1 MHKLPTNPTADKSTP
16 RRHFLWTVLLGLFSA
31 MSGKQVFAA
40 QEKPAQSSLS
50 TEGQFVKTH
59 MWKGKPPREPLDTM
73 LLFERSDNHNDCA
86 TPHEILSLEHE
97 EKGSKSYPWT
107 VYSHLTTHHAEG
119 DACVFYSR
127 LHKNGRGW
135 SCGMHSEVFSSA
147 PMVGLGMNI
156 EMTND
161 YAGPEQT
168 QLIGMNIQI
177 RGTHACQ
184 YGIQVHGDGPCE
196 KAIGLNGKGRT
207 GLDLAG
213 EYGVGI
219 HTHKNSLRLDEGAS
233 IELDGAG
240 KVRLRFMNGR
250 IEFLSGDKSIGHIK
264 VDGEDHEL

>member
-1 MHKLPTNPTADKSTP
+1 M
-16 RRHFLWTVLLGLFSA
+16 WMVLSAIIGTILGERA
-31 MSGKQVFAA
+31 FAA
-40 QEKPAQSSLS
+40 EEKTEPSSLVGR
-50 TEGQFVKTH
+50 GQVLKTH
-59 MWKGKPPREPLDTM
+59 MWKGKPPVEPLDTM

-86 TPHEILSLEHE
+86 ATHEILSLEHE

-135 SCGMHSEVFSSA
+135 SCGMHSEVFSNG
-147 PMVGLGMNI
+147 PMCGLGMNI
-156 EMTND
+156 EMTNN

-168 QLIGMNIQI
+168 QLIGVNIQT
-177 RGTHACQ
+177 RGPHACQ

-196 KAIGLNGKGRT
+196 KAIGLNGKGQT

-219 HTHKNSLRLDEGAS
+219 HTHKNSLRLDEGAC

-240 KVRLRFMNGR
+240 KVRLRYMNGR
-250 IEFLSGDKSIGHIK
+250 IEFLNGDKRIGHIK